1 MFQSLH
7 VHVSINVLHLS
18 NTHWSQVLTFIP
30 FLDLGLII
38 KITIAWLNH
47 VWNDWNMPMAFN
59 AMMSKHAH
67 NNFMCF
73 VWTQYSFYV
82 SVPFIFQICHM
93 FQVYVLLWNASYMLI
108 SIYIY
113 IYIYIFCF
121 DRWSN
126 FNNHGLFMFLKPK
139 TWSLHFIQWNLN
151 MRLKLEYDCMVSS
164 HDVYGFITC
173 YVHVLK
179 KFAK

>member
-1 MFQSLH
+1 MYEMIETCQWLLMQWCPNMLIIISCVLFEHNIHSMFQFHSYFKFA
-7 VHVSINVLHLS
+7 I
-18 NTHWSQVLTFIP
+18 
-30 FLDLGLII
+30 
-38 KITIAWLNH
+38 
-47 VWNDWNMPMAFN
+47 
-59 AMMSKHAH
+59 
-67 NNFMCF
+67 CF
-73 VWTQYSFYV
+73 RY
-82 SVPFIFQICHM
+82 M
-93 FQVYVLLWNASYMLI
+93 FCYEMLATCW
-108 SIYIY
+108 YQY